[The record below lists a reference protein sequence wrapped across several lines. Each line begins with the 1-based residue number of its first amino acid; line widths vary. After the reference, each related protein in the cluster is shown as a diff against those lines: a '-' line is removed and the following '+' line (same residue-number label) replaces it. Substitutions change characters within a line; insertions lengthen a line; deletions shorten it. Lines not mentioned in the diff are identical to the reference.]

1 MFFHCCIKKLL
12 KKYIILNNIN
22 TTQLY
27 YNDRKDKKDSV
38 IKKFIIDLLEIE
50 YSVTGSKDFYLHSTN
65 MSCEYYIRNQE
76 NSFLALTAHMQYIAF
91 YMTDRHVYRYPNVRA
106 ISLR

>member
-50 YSVTGSKDFYLHSTN
+50 YSFIYTART
-65 MSCEYYIRNQE
+65 CEYYIRNQE
-76 NSFLALTAHMQYIAF
+76 NSFLALTAHMQYIPF
-91 YMTDRHVYRYPNVRA
+91 YMTGRHVVYRYPNVRA
-106 ISLR
+106 MSLR